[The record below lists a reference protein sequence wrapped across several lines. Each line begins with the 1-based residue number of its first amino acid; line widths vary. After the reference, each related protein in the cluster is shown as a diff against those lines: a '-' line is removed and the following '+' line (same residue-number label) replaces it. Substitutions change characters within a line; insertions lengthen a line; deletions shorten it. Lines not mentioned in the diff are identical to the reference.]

1 MIQSTGIHHVNKG
14 FFVVCP
20 EQNPETITTNVESHL
35 WTSPLHKTGRLSH
48 YKLPVLSFPVKPVY
62 ISTVSLSHYDQPS
75 LLCDLESHSQTTH
88 FSTVC
93 ISCLSVFLT
102 PGQPHLYW
110 LWSWIELHFLW
121 AWRTRHKVLGWLVWG
136 PCDWELCDGGG
147 LNVRNDWLK
156 WKKSASW
163 FGVL

>member
-75 LLCDLESHSQTTH
+75 LLCDLESHSQTT
-88 FSTVC
+88 VC
-93 ISCLSVFLT
+93 ISCLCFWLQVSHTFT
-102 PGQPHLYW
+102 DYGPGLSYISFEHGGQDTKFW
-110 LWSWIELHFLW
+110 
-121 AWRTRHKVLGWLVWG
+121 
-136 PCDWELCDGGG
+136 DG
-147 LNVRNDWLK
+147 
-156 WKKSASW
+156 W
-163 FGVL
+163 FGVRVTGSSVTVEVWM

>member
-62 ISTVSLSHYDQPS
+62 ISTVSVPLWPAQFALWSRVTLSNDCLY
-75 LLCDLESHSQTTH
+75 
-88 FSTVC
+88 F
-93 ISCLSVFLT
+93 LSVCVFDSRSATPLLT
-102 PGQPHLYW
+102 MVLDWVTFPLSMEDKTQSSGMAGLGSVW
-110 LWSWIELHFLW
+110 LGALW
-121 AWRTRHKVLGWLVWG
+121 RWRSECKKWLIKMKEKCLLIRRSVG
-136 PCDWELCDGGG
+136 
-147 LNVRNDWLK
+147 
-156 WKKSASW
+156 
-163 FGVL
+163 